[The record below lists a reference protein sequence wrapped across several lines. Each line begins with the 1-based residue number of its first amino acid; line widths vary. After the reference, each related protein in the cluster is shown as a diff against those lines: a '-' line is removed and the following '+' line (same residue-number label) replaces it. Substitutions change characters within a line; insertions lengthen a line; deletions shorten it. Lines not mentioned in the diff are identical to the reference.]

1 MNLKE
6 QIVETM
12 TQQPKLLLSEDEWVR
27 RLRLFSQKEIT
38 ELSQTLYQL
47 EEDGVITLTH
57 KDKFILTAEAG
68 WIKGMLSIN
77 PKGFGFV
84 DLEEGS
90 VYIHANSMKD
100 AMHHDTVLVKP
111 KVYKDGTSEGEV
123 VKVLERSVT
132 QLVGTWAKT
141 SDGLGLSVNDARIR
155 QKIVMDPEDSLH
167 LTEGQQILAEI
178 VKYGDPLQVKLK
190 KVLGNANDPG
200 MDVLTVLYEYG
211 IEPNFPDEVMAQVET
226 LDMVV
231 TEKAKIGRKDYTDR
245 MVVTIDGEDAKDLDD
260 AISLTREGNNYR
272 LQVHI
277 ADVSHYVQAYT
288 PIDIE
293 AENRTTS
300 VYVVDRVVPMLPHA
314 LSNGVCS
321 LNPHV
326 ERLTLTCDMLVT
338 PDGNVDTYEIVPSYI
353 KSYARMTYTDVN
365 RILNQEP
372 EALDKY
378 KDSKDLFILMSEVA
392 QVIRQRRVRNGAID
406 FETAEAKIV
415 VDENGKIK
423 EIKKR
428 ERQEAEMI
436 IEDFMIQANEVV
448 ARHMKWLDIPS
459 LYRIHQTP
467 EKRKMQEF
475 AKIAL
480 IMGERLK
487 GDLANVQP
495 LTLQK
500 LLTRSIEKPEY
511 QVLSSLLLRSM
522 QKAKYDPQCLGHF
535 GLALKEYLHFTSPI
549 RRYPDLIVHRMLHK
563 YVFNVPD
570 ESQRPI
576 DTDLVETYARET
588 SLGERN
594 AVEAERDVEDMKKAE
609 YMEEHIGETFNGV
622 ISSVLKF
629 GIFVQLDNTIEGLV
643 HITNLTD
650 DYYEY
655 DPRSLSLRG
664 SRHHKIY
671 SLGQKV
677 RIKVKDASKE
687 KKTIDFVLIE
697 KQVKRTSSQ
706 YPIKAGGSTRG
717 NKNRIHQPK
726 SHT

>member
-27 RLRLFSQKEIT
+27 RLRLFSQEEID
-38 ELSQTLYQL
+38 ELSHSLYQL
-47 EEDGVITLTH
+47 EEEGVITLTH
-57 KDKFILTAEAG
+57 KDKFILTDEAG

-100 AMHHDTVLVKP
+100 AMHHDIVLVKP

-123 VKVLERSVT
+123 VKILERSVT
-132 QLVGTWAKT
+132 QLVGTWSKT
-141 SDGLGLSVNDARIR
+141 ADGLGLSVNDARIR
-155 QKIVMDPEDSLH
+155 QKIAMDPEDSLH

-178 VKYGDPLQVKLK
+178 VTYGDPLQVKLK

-211 IEPNFPDEVMAQVET
+211 IEPNFPDDVMAQVET

-231 TEKAKIGRKDYTDR
+231 TEKAKLGRKDYTDK

-372 EALDKY
+372 DALEKY
-378 KDSKDLFILMSEVA
+378 KDSKDLFLLMSEVA

-406 FETAEAKIV
+406 FETAEAKII
-415 VDENGKIK
+415 VDANGKIK

-563 YVFNVPD
+563 YVFNVAD
-570 ESQRPI
+570 EAQQAI
-576 DTDLVETYARET
+576 DTELVEKYAQET

-664 SRHHKIY
+664 TRHHKIY

-706 YPIKAGGSTRG
+706 YPIKAGGNTRG

>member
-27 RLRLFSQKEIT
+27 RLRLFSQEEIT

-141 SDGLGLSVNDARIR
+141 PDGLGLSVNDARIR
-155 QKIVMDPEDSLH
+155 QKIAMDPEDRLH

-231 TEKAKIGRKDYTDR
+231 TEKAKIGRKDYTDK

-372 EALDKY
+372 EALEKY

-406 FETAEAKIV
+406 FETAEAKII
-415 VDENGKIK
+415 VDQNGKIK

-563 YVFNVPD
+563 YVFSVPD

>member
-27 RLRLFSQKEIT
+27 RLRLFSQEEIT
-38 ELSQTLYQL
+38 ELNQTLYQL

-57 KDKFILTAEAG
+57 KDKFILTDEAG

-141 SDGLGLSVNDARIR
+141 ADGLGLSVNDARIR
-155 QKIVMDPEDSLH
+155 QKIVMDTEDSLH

-211 IEPNFPDEVMAQVET
+211 IEPNFPDDVMAQVET

-231 TEKAKIGRKDYTDR
+231 TEKAKIGRKDYTDK

-372 EALDKY
+372 EALEKY

-406 FETAEAKIV
+406 FETAEAKII

-448 ARHMKWLDIPS
+448 ARHMKWLEIPS

-609 YMEEHIGETFNGV
+609 YMEDHIGETFNGV

-655 DPRSLSLRG
+655 DPRSFSLRG

>member
-27 RLRLFSQKEIT
+27 RLRLFSQEEIT

-57 KDKFILTAEAG
+57 KDKFILTDEAG

-141 SDGLGLSVNDARIR
+141 ADGLGLSVNDARIR
-155 QKIVMDPEDSLH
+155 QKIVMDTEDSLH

-211 IEPNFPDEVMAQVET
+211 IEPNFPDDVMAQVET

-231 TEKAKIGRKDYTDR
+231 TEKAKIGRKDYTDK

-372 EALDKY
+372 EALEKY

-406 FETAEAKIV
+406 FETAEAKII

-448 ARHMKWLDIPS
+448 ARHMKWLEIPS

-511 QVLSSLLLRSM
+511 QVLSSPVAE
-522 QKAKYDPQCLGHF
+522 KHA
-535 GLALKEYLHFTSPI
+535 
-549 RRYPDLIVHRMLHK
+549 
-563 YVFNVPD
+563 
-570 ESQRPI
+570 ESEI
-576 DTDLVETYARET
+576 
-588 SLGERN
+588 
-594 AVEAERDVEDMKKAE
+594 
-609 YMEEHIGETFNGV
+609 
-622 ISSVLKF
+622 
-629 GIFVQLDNTIEGLV
+629 
-643 HITNLTD
+643 
-650 DYYEY
+650 
-655 DPRSLSLRG
+655 
-664 SRHHKIY
+664 
-671 SLGQKV
+671 
-677 RIKVKDASKE
+677 
-687 KKTIDFVLIE
+687 
-697 KQVKRTSSQ
+697 
-706 YPIKAGGSTRG
+706 
-717 NKNRIHQPK
+717 
-726 SHT
+726 

>member
-372 EALDKY
+372 EALGKY

>member
-27 RLRLFSQKEIT
+27 RLRLFSQEEIA
-38 ELSQTLYQL
+38 ELNQTLYQL

-57 KDKFILTAEAG
+57 KDKFILTDEAG

-141 SDGLGLSVNDARIR
+141 SVGLGLSVNDARIR
-155 QKIVMDPEDSLH
+155 QKIVMDTEDSLH

-190 KVLGNANDPG
+190 KLLGNANDPG

-211 IEPNFPDEVMAQVET
+211 IEPNFPDDVMAQVET

-231 TEKAKIGRKDYTDR
+231 TEKAKIGRKDYTDK

-372 EALDKY
+372 EALEKY
-378 KDSKDLFILMSEVA
+378 KDSKDLFVLMSEVA

-406 FETAEAKIV
+406 FETAEAKII

-570 ESQRPI
+570 EAQRPI

-609 YMEEHIGETFNGV
+609 YMEDHIGETFNGV

-655 DPRSLSLRG
+655 DPRSFSLRG

>member
-27 RLRLFSQKEIT
+27 RLKLFSQEEIT

-57 KDKFILTAEAG
+57 KDKFILTDEAG

-132 QLVGTWAKT
+132 QLVGTWSKT
-141 SDGLGLSVNDARIR
+141 ADGLGLSVNDARIR
-155 QKIVMDPEDSLH
+155 QKIAMDPEDSLH

-211 IEPNFPDEVMAQVET
+211 IEPNFPDDVMAQVET

-338 PDGNVDTYEIVPSYI
+338 PDGIVDTYEIVPSYI

-372 EALDKY
+372 EALEKY

-406 FETAEAKIV
+406 FETAEAKII

-706 YPIKAGGSTRG
+706 YPIKVGGSTRG

>member
-1 MNLKE
+1 
-6 QIVETM
+6 
-12 TQQPKLLLSEDEWVR
+12 
-27 RLRLFSQKEIT
+27 
-38 ELSQTLYQL
+38 
-47 EEDGVITLTH
+47 
-57 KDKFILTAEAG
+57 
-68 WIKGMLSIN
+68 
-77 PKGFGFV
+77 
-84 DLEEGS
+84 
-90 VYIHANSMKD
+90 
-100 AMHHDTVLVKP
+100 
-111 KVYKDGTSEGEV
+111 
-123 VKVLERSVT
+123 
-132 QLVGTWAKT
+132 
-141 SDGLGLSVNDARIR
+141 
-155 QKIVMDPEDSLH
+155 
-167 LTEGQQILAEI
+167 
-178 VKYGDPLQVKLK
+178 
-190 KVLGNANDPG
+190 
-200 MDVLTVLYEYG
+200 
-211 IEPNFPDEVMAQVET
+211 
-226 LDMVV
+226 
-231 TEKAKIGRKDYTDR
+231 
-245 MVVTIDGEDAKDLDD
+245 
-260 AISLTREGNNYR
+260 
-272 LQVHI
+272 
-277 ADVSHYVQAYT
+277 
-288 PIDIE
+288 
-293 AENRTTS
+293 
-300 VYVVDRVVPMLPHA
+300 
-314 LSNGVCS
+314 
-321 LNPHV
+321 
-326 ERLTLTCDMLVT
+326 
-338 PDGNVDTYEIVPSYI
+338 
-353 KSYARMTYTDVN
+353 
-365 RILNQEP
+365 
-372 EALDKY
+372 
-378 KDSKDLFILMSEVA
+378 
-392 QVIRQRRVRNGAID
+392 
-406 FETAEAKIV
+406 
-415 VDENGKIK
+415 
-423 EIKKR
+423 
-428 ERQEAEMI
+428 MI

>member
-27 RLRLFSQKEIT
+27 RLRLFSQEEIT

-57 KDKFILTAEAG
+57 KDKFILTDEAG

-141 SDGLGLSVNDARIR
+141 SDGLGLNVNDARIR
-155 QKIVMDPEDSLH
+155 QKIVMDTEDSLH

-211 IEPNFPDEVMAQVET
+211 IEPNFPDDVMAQVET

-372 EALDKY
+372 EALEKY

-406 FETAEAKIV
+406 FETAEAKII

-423 EIKKR
+423 DIKKR

-436 IEDFMIQANEVV
+436 IEDFMILANEVV

-576 DTDLVETYARET
+576 DTDLVETYAHET

>member
-27 RLRLFSQKEIT
+27 RLRLFSQEEIT

-141 SDGLGLSVNDARIR
+141 PDGLGLSVNDARIR
-155 QKIVMDPEDSLH
+155 QKIAMDPEDSLH

-211 IEPNFPDEVMAQVET
+211 IEPNFPDDVMAQVET

-406 FETAEAKIV
+406 FETAEAKII
-415 VDENGKIK
+415 VDQNGKIK

>member
-27 RLRLFSQKEIT
+27 RLRLFSQEEIT

-57 KDKFILTAEAG
+57 KDKFILTDEAG

-90 VYIHANSMKD
+90 VYIHANSMKN

-141 SDGLGLSVNDARIR
+141 ADGLGLSVNDARIR
-155 QKIVMDPEDSLH
+155 QKIVMDTEDSLH

-211 IEPNFPDEVMAQVET
+211 IEPNFPDDVMAQVET

-231 TEKAKIGRKDYTDR
+231 TEKAKIGRKDYTDK

-372 EALDKY
+372 EALEKY

-406 FETAEAKIV
+406 FETAEAKII

-448 ARHMKWLDIPS
+448 ARHMKWLEIPS

-609 YMEEHIGETFNGV
+609 YMEDHIGETFNGV

-655 DPRSLSLRG
+655 DPRSFSLRG

-677 RIKVKDASKE
+677 RIKVKDVSKE

>member
-27 RLRLFSQKEIT
+27 RLRLFSQEEIT

-141 SDGLGLSVNDARIR
+141 PDGLGLSVNDARIR
-155 QKIVMDPEDSLH
+155 QKIAMDSEDSLH

-200 MDVLTVLYEYG
+200 MDVLTILYEYG
-211 IEPNFPDEVMAQVET
+211 IEPNFPDDVMAQVET

-372 EALDKY
+372 EALEKY

-406 FETAEAKIV
+406 FETAEAKII
-415 VDENGKIK
+415 VDQNGKIK